1 MLSRCIAPK
10 IVDVSRLVYN
20 ITLKEFAMLSKIL
33 LIGRYVSFSEG
44 PTLKR
49 KPTPP
54 KNGRRASEEDKAETE
69 EEQELVTV
77 TKVVEEVISGFYCF
91 VTYDGYL

>member
-1 MLSRCIAPK
+1 
-10 IVDVSRLVYN
+10 
-20 ITLKEFAMLSKIL
+20 MLSKIL

-54 KNGRRASEEDKAETE
+54 KNGRRASEDKAETE

-91 VTYDGYL
+91 VTYDGCL

>member
-1 MLSRCIAPK
+1 M
-10 IVDVSRLVYN
+10 YN
-20 ITLKEFAMLSKIL
+20 ITLKEFAMLLKIL

-91 VTYDGYL
+91 VTYDG

>member
-1 MLSRCIAPK
+1 MLA
-10 IVDVSRLVYN
+10 
-20 ITLKEFAMLSKIL
+20 KIL
-33 LIGRYVSFSEG
+33 LIGGYVSFSEG

-77 TKVVEEVISGFYCF
+77 TKVVEEVISGFSILSHMADIYRVGECHA
-91 VTYDGYL
+91 VV